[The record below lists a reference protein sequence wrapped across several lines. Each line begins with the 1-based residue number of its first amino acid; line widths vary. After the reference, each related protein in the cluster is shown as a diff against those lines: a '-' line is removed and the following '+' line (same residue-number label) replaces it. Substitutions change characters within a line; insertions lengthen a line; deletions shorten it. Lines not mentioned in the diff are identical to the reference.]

1 MYQEDYIVVLLM
13 TQEDSQPGRYSNPGF
28 AAKASE
34 HFRQRPRNTA
44 TSPHLHP
51 GTERR
56 PNHLHQP
63 PLLIVLFISFVLDSV
78 SISPASLSVGF
89 SSSIGIASNIV
100 HLQVGWRERCVQHDF
115 DVHDT
120 PVSGTSIPKV
130 RYSSLSHLQKDRHL
144 ATPFPPLP
152 R

>member
-1 MYQEDYIVVLLM
+1 MYQEDHIVVLLM
-13 TQEDSQPGRYSNPGF
+13 TQEDPQPGRYSNPGF

-63 PLLIVLFISFVLDSV
+63 PLLIVLFISCVLDSV
-78 SISPASLSVGF
+78 SISPVSLSVGF

-100 HLQVGWRERCVQHDF
+100 HLQVGRESQHGSE
-115 DVHDT
+115 VHDI
-120 PVSGTSIPKV
+120 PVIDTSIPEV
-130 RYSSLSHLQKDRHL
+130 RYSSLSHVEEDRHL
-144 ATPFPPLP
+144 AIPFPTLP